1 MRKEKIIMLYPTLVK
16 PGLSVSHYMPPDVV
30 MFTEKYPSHCS
41 FYLTSLM
48 YLESGK
54 RYTTELDIFFDG
66 KSVLNNDNDNED
78 DNPMESFIFSHVDDD
93 STLVG
98 SSLLVKDVTLEK
110 PGVYDIIF
118 KVYEDTNGT
127 LSNTL
132 DEKSCS
138 FIAAT
143 PMRI

>member
-30 MFTEKYPSHCS
+30 IFTEKYPSECS

-54 RYTTELDIFFDG
+54 RYTTELDIFFEG
-66 KSVLNNDNDNED
+66 KSVLNNDYDNED
-78 DNPMESFIFSHVDDD
+78 DNPMESFLFSHVDEG

-98 SSLLVKDVTLEK
+98 SSLLVKAITLEK
-110 PGVYDIIF
+110 PGIYDITF
-118 KVYEDTNGT
+118 KVYEDTDGT
-127 LSNTL
+127 LSNVL

-138 FIAAT
+138 FIAAI
-143 PMRI
+143 PARI